1 MSEEMI
7 TTKDDTLEPVPT
19 INSEQ
24 TISTQE
30 SVMQMQSAAEPVP
43 QPKPAAEPVPQPRPA
58 AEPIPQPKPAAEQ
71 APQPAPVPVSEADS
85 FENDFPEEPAE
96 EQRPKHRFFRSRSS
110 EADFSR
116 DQWILS
122 RIDDAHMMEYLTLEQ
137 RRFEQ
142 IQAAKEKRER
152 RIFTAFRLTISL
164 AAIVAVVYLLKDNPT
179 ILVNILYIAGI
190 LAAIWFL
197 KNPKDKEK
205 TEKTN

>member
-7 TTKDDTLEPVPT
+7 NTKANTPEPQSVSQP
-19 INSEQ
+19 Q
-24 TISTQE
+24 TVFETEPQ
-30 SVMQMQSAAEPVP
+30 PVP
-43 QPKPAAEPVPQPRPA
+43 QPQTVFETEPQPVPQPQTVFKT
-58 AEPIPQPKPAAEQ
+58 EPQPKAVFEPK
-71 APQPAPVPVSEADS
+71 PQPAPKPEPQSAPETDV

-96 EQRPKHRFFRSRSS
+96 EQRPKRRFFRSRSS

-142 IQAAKEKRER
+142 IQTAKEKRER
-152 RIFTAFRLTISL
+152 RIFTAFRLLISL
-164 AAIVAVVYLLKDNPT
+164 AAIVAVVYLLRDNPT
-179 ILVNILYIAGI
+179 VLVNILYIAGI

-197 KNPKDKEK
+197 KNPRDKEK
-205 TEKTN
+205 DDKTD